1 MPSLTPSLPKTAA
14 TGLIV
19 ALRLATAATHQAVEL
34 LPGMVRLTGPDPS
47 PADYRRYLRLMA
59 RVYGTLEPSLYAA
72 LSAPG
77 AAGVGAADH
86 LPSGLA
92 AERIAALGL
101 RPKFP
106 ALCADL
112 AAHGLEPP
120 AVASDALSPPD
131 LNTAL
136 GGLYVLEGST
146 LGGRVVARHLRKHLG
161 DPLPGGSFLDF
172 HGDQASAH
180 WKRLGL
186 ALERLAADGLIDRE
200 AVIAGACVVFQE
212 VYAMLATLGV
222 PPGLRRVRP

>member
-1 MPSLTPSLPKTAA
+1 MPSPTPIAPD
-14 TGLIV
+14 TGAPALIV
-19 ALRLATAATHQAVEL
+19 ALRLATAATHQAVER
-34 LPGMVRLTGPDPS
+34 LPGMVRVTGPDPS
-47 PADYRRYLRLMA
+47 LADYRRYVRLMA
-59 RVYGTLEPSLYAA
+59 RVYGTLEASLYGA
-72 LSAPG
+72 LSAPVAPEAPG
-77 AAGVGAADH
+77 AGAADH
-86 LPSGLA
+86 PPSGLA

-120 AVASDALSPPD
+120 TVAPDALSPPD

-161 DPLPGGSFLDF
+161 DPLPGASFLDF

-186 ALERLAADGLIDRE
+186 ALEGLAADGLIERE
-200 AVIAGACVVFQE
+200 AVVAGARAVFQE
-212 VYAMLATLGV
+212 VYRILATLDDDQ
-222 PPGLRRVRP
+222 PAP

>member
-77 AAGVGAADH
+77 APGASAADRRS
-86 LPSGLA
+86 PGLA

-112 AAHGLEPP
+112 AMHGLAPP
-120 AVASDALSPPD
+120 AVAPDLLSPPD

-161 DPLPGGSFLDF
+161 DPLPGATFLDF
-172 HGDQASAH
+172 HGDQAVAH

-186 ALERLAADGLIDRE
+186 VLDGLAADGLIDPDC
-200 AVIAGACVVFQE
+200 VIAGACAVFQE
-212 VYAMLATLGV
+212 VYTMLATLDED
-222 PPGLRRVRP
+222 PPAP

>member
-1 MPSLTPSLPKTAA
+1 
-14 TGLIV
+14 LIV

-77 AAGVGAADH
+77 APGTGAAGQP
-86 LPSGLA
+86 PSARA
-92 AERIAALGL
+92 ADRVAALGL

-112 AAHGLEPP
+112 AVHGLAPP
-120 AVASDALSPPD
+120 AVVPDLLSPPD

-161 DPLPGGSFLDF
+161 DPLPGATFLDF
-172 HGDQASAH
+172 HGGQAAAH

-186 ALERLAADGLIDRE
+186 ALDGLAADGLIDPDC
-200 AVIAGACVVFQE
+200 VITGACAVFQE
-212 VYAMLATLGV
+212 VYTMLATLDED
-222 PPGLRRVRP
+222 PPAP

>member
-1 MPSLTPSLPKTAA
+1 MPSPSPSAPKTAA
-14 TGLIV
+14 TELIV

-34 LPGMVRLTGPDPS
+34 LPGMVRLTGADPS

-72 LSAPG
+72 LSAAGAPG
-77 AAGVGAADH
+77 PDAADRRSPA
-86 LPSGLA
+86 LTAG
-92 AERIAALGL
+92 RISALGL

-112 AAHGLEPP
+112 AVHGLEPP
-120 AVASDALSPPD
+120 AVAPDRLSPPD

-161 DPLPGGSFLDF
+161 DPLPGGTFLDF

-186 ALERLAADGLIDRE
+186 ALDGLAADGLIDPDC
-200 AVIAGACVVFQE
+200 VIAGACAVFQE
-212 VYAMLATLGV
+212 VYTMLATRDDDE
-222 PPGLRRVRP
+222 PAP